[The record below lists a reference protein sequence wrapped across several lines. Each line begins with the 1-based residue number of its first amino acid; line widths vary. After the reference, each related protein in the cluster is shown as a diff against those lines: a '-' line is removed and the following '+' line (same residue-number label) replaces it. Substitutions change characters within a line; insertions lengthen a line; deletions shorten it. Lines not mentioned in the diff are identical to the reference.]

1 MNKGNK
7 GHCQLVIAGG
17 NPAKDFQFVE
27 KALYQMSLF
36 VDIKVTVPRIG
47 TVTPRGYGKD
57 SVLFRN
63 IISDLLCA
71 IGFVTENITAGN
83 LDTRK

>member
-7 GHCQLVIAGG
+7 GYCQLVITGG

-27 KALYQMSLF
+27 ETLYQMPLF
-36 VDIKVTVPRIG
+36 VGVKITVLRVG
-47 TVTPRGYGKD
+47 TVAPGRDGKD

-83 LDTRK
+83 LNAGK